1 MGVFHAQYLTG
12 GKIPP
17 CTPREC
23 APKCLPTTAQEK
35 ERKEKKN
42 LSGAA
47 MSKSQNRT
55 RTKSIR
61 TAVTPEE
68 YVEIN
73 EKAVAAGLSAGG
85 YLRACSLGRV
95 TPRTKRR
102 PPVDSQILERAIA
115 EMRRIGNNI
124 NQIAHASNLNFPLDP
139 EQLRQALKEHL
150 ETLQL
155 LREARKR

>member
-1 MGVFHAQYLTG
+1 MGVFHAQDLTG

-17 CTPREC
+17 CTPRKC
-23 APKCLPTTAQEK
+23 APKCLPTTAQK
-35 ERKEKKN
+35 KARKEKKN
-42 LSGAA
+42 LSGEA

-55 RTKSIR
+55 RTKAIKA
-61 TAVTPEE
+61 AVTPEE

-85 YLRACSLGRV
+85 YLRACGLGRV

-102 PPVDSQILERAIA
+102 TPVDSQILERAIA

-124 NQIAHASNLNFPLDP
+124 NQIAHAANLNLPPDQ